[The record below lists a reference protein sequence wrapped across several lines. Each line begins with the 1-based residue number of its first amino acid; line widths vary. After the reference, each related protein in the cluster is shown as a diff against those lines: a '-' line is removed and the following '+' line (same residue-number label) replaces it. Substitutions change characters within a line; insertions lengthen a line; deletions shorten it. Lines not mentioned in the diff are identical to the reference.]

1 MNYERIIL
9 SGIPVLRADDGT
21 IFAWQPESSKPL
33 RLGTTNP
40 AGELALD
47 DEWRERASVPLAEWR
62 AAQHSRSRAQLRIP
76 TGTPTGNTGG
86 GAGAPTG
93 DN

>member
-21 IFAWQPESSKPL
+21 ILAWQPESSKPI
-33 RLGTTNP
+33 RLGTTDA
-40 AGELALD
+40 AGELVFD

-62 AAQHSRSRAQLRIP
+62 AAQHSRGRAQLRIP
-76 TGTPTGNTGG
+76 ATG
-86 GAGAPTG
+86 GAGQ
-93 DN
+93 

>member
-47 DEWRERASVPLAEWR
+47 DDWRERASVPLAEWR
-62 AAQHSRSRAQLRIP
+62 AGQHARSRAQLRIP
-76 TGTPTGNTGG
+76 TGVPTGGVG
-86 GAGAPTG
+86 GAGAPVC
-93 DN
+93 DD